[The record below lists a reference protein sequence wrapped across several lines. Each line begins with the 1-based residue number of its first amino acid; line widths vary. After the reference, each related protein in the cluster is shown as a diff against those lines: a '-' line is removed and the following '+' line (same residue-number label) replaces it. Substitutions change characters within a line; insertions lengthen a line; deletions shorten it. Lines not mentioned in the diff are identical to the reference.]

1 MLQCSVMSDGCVAQC
16 GAPFT
21 LLTEE
26 QGGIFSQ
33 LVRETGHG
41 ESNKLLEIARQKYNV
56 SRALEGS
63 TNL

>member
-16 GAPFT
+16 GAPYT

-41 ESNKLLEIARQKYNV
+41 ESNKLLEIARQKYN
-56 SRALEGS
+56 AH
-63 TNL
+63 N